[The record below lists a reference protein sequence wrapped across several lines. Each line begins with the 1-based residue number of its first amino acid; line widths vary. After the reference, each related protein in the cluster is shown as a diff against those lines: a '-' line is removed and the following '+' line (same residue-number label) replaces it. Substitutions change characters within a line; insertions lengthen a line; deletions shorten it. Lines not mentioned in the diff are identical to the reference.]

1 MIRFLFC
8 FSAILISALSIPPV
22 ALAQGNP
29 IAPAPRQ
36 LDTTPIRDLVH
47 LVNTIIEENPDCNAT
62 IARLGRLDWKS
73 CQDSCAPYI
82 ARNAEN
88 PRIAEE
94 LEALL
99 SSPAYQL
106 CFRQFTIL
114 TPDWYRKFVYGLPY
128 IAVDGPGGGIGETLL
143 ELCRHRTEVAG
154 WYADAVSSVDPAR
167 AIAIAQ
173 EWLPPGEYATPPT
186 YFVYGMGGDAFAR
199 EGQVCFDLYSIVLGD
214 RPASVRFTGL
224 SEIGTERIER
234 VLAHEFHHVFSED
247 MIYAGTDPGLSW
259 QQRWRGRLVC
269 ALVSEGTA
277 MHCDPRQGIEREVRR
292 DTVVIRYWISSL
304 NEKLAAVDAGSTS
317 ESDLRAWYDSTYHDL
332 PRELLRD
339 FLTRRFPDRDLDS
352 LFAENASHRPDLTHT
367 LGWWMVSRL
376 SEGGQK
382 ERVMQLLSSP
392 DSLFAWYN
400 ESAGSAD
407 QSLLIAPSQVK

>member
-8 FSAILISALSIPPV
+8 LSAILISALSSPPA

-29 IAPAPRQ
+29 ITPAPRQ
-36 LDTTPIRDLVH
+36 LDTTPIRDLLH
-47 LVNTIIEENPDCNAT
+47 LVNTIIEENPGHNAV
-62 IARLGRLDWKS
+62 IARLGHLDWKS
-73 CQDSCAPYI
+73 CSDSCAPYI

-88 PRIAEE
+88 PRITEE
-94 LEALL
+94 LETLL
-99 SSPAYQL
+99 DSPAYQL
-106 CFRQFTIL
+106 CFRQFTVL
-114 TPDWYRKFVYGLPY
+114 TPDWYRKFIYGLPY

-154 WYADAVSSVDPAR
+154 WYTDAVSSVDPAR
-167 AIAIAQ
+167 AIATAQ
-173 EWLPPGEYATPPT
+173 EWLPPGEYVAPPT

-199 EGQVCFDLYSIVLGD
+199 EGQVCFDLYSIVLGN
-214 RPASVRFTGL
+214 RPAGTRFTGL
-224 SEIGTERIER
+224 SGLGTERIER

-247 MIYAGTDPGLSW
+247 LIYADTESGLPW
-259 QQRWRGRLVC
+259 QQRWKNRIIR

-292 DTVVIRYWISSL
+292 DTVVIRDWISSL
-304 NEKLAAVDAGSTS
+304 NVKLAAIDSGSIT
-317 ESDLRAWYDSTYHDL
+317 EPDIRAWYDSTYHDI
-332 PRELLRD
+332 PRDLLRD
-339 FLTRRFPDRDLDS
+339 FLKRRFPAGNLDS
-352 LFAENASHRPDLTHT
+352 FFAENVPHRPDLVHT

-376 SEGGQK
+376 SEGGHP
-382 ERVMQLLSSP
+382 ERVIQLLSSP

-407 QSLLIAPSQVK
+407 QSLLIAPPQVK